1 MIEMRFNPGLAQEQ
15 VDRLAGEVQPYRLPR
30 ELSALYRSKN
40 GQPWGQTYF
49 WGCRMLPL
57 DEAISQWKLLRQML
71 AELDLGCPLWF
82 PIANEG
88 QDYFLAVLDEAE
100 QDTSVVLHFFLQDTT
115 VEVWTPTIAAAVR
128 LAEDGAREDVRGGQS
143 FSTGAD
149 ESWPESWQLAVGMT
163 PGSLV
168 LRGADTLLADLR
180 GGRPQGTVVAKVIA
194 LAVTG
199 GGCVIEVR
207 DESGTAVVAVP
218 AGRPGGSLL
227 QISNVYEFDLSHGA
241 AQGNLTL
248 LQDVVGNVELVA
260 TALRLVRRE
269 PRSKSR

>member
-1 MIEMRFNPGLAQEQ
+1 MRFNPGLAQEE
-15 VDRLAGEVQPYRLPR
+15 VDRLAGEVEPYRLPC

-40 GQPWGQTYF
+40 GQPWGETFF
-49 WGCRMLPL
+49 WGCRMLRL
-57 DEAISQWKLLRQML
+57 DEAVSQWKLLRQIL

-82 PIANEG
+82 PIVNEG

-100 QDTSVVLHFFLQDTT
+100 QETSLVLHVFLQDTT
-115 VEVWTPTIAAAVR
+115 VQVWAPTIAVAVK
-128 LAEDGAREDVRGGQS
+128 LAEDGASEDVRGGQS

-149 ESWPESWQLAVGMT
+149 ESWPESWRLAVGMT
-163 PGSLV
+163 AASLA
-168 LRGADTLLADLR
+168 LRGADTFVADLR
-180 GGRPQGTVVAKVIA
+180 GGHPQGTVVAKVIS
-194 LAVTG
+194 LAMTG

-227 QISNVYEFDLSHGA
+227 QISNVYELDLTHGVA
-241 AQGNLTL
+241 EGKLTH